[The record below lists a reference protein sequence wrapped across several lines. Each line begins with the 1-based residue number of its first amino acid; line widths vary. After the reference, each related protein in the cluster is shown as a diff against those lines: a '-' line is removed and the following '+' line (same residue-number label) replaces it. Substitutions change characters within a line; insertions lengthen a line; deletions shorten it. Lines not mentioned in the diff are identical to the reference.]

1 VDVLLLAL
9 PSTTNTKHLI
19 NKSTLQHLHKNAII
33 INIGRG
39 DAIHTDALLE
49 ALDAKAI
56 GGAALDVTDPEPL
69 PAGHP
74 LFGRRDVLLTPHLSG
89 RTVLYWERA
98 LNIFETNL
106 KQWKAGEEIWNQV
119 DYEKGY

>member
-1 VDVLLLAL
+1 
-9 PSTTNTKHLI
+9 
-19 NKSTLQHLHKNAII
+19 LHKNAII

-89 RTVLYWERA
+89 RTVLYWDMESSGLRERLLRTELGMTLIRRDDHITPSASSSTAQA
-98 LNIFETNL
+98 LKL
-106 KQWKAGEEIWNQV
+106 K
-119 DYEKGY
+119 